1 MVDDTSTAPLRIT
14 SEYAPDLGHVE
25 RFIRQKFAE
34 GALAVLLATVMA
46 LLARMR
52 DLNAEL
58 LKQIALGRRIR
69 PPSERMC
76 RLQMELPLW
85 AEKDAANDGEPATE
99 KKKPKKRGPKTKH
112 RHGRAKLP
120 EHLERKTEQHFV
132 DDVQRVCAC
141 CKSQTSHVKFVAGGE
156 RLDIEPARF
165 IVRVDHMEMRA
176 CQHCHDYIVTAPR
189 PDTIV
194 ERGALG
200 DDLIVESTVDHY
212 EDGVPWERMQ
222 RRAREQGVPL
232 SANTLAAASGCAIDL
247 LDPIVRHI
255 FDKALQSKYFGFDA
269 TGVRVLDVSHPLGI
283 RNGVMWLLQGD
294 HVYSCFKYADS
305 GHAHH
310 LKALLKGATFAT
322 AMCDGAATNNCVE
335 RHGATRGGCNSHAR
349 RKLVEALR
357 VGDARAMEGLEL
369 FARIFH
375 VDAEAKRAGETIEQR
390 FARRQRDSVLIIAE
404 LETWM
409 KARRRDVEPK
419 SALGRA
425 VRYMDKQWARL
436 TAFLH
441 DPRMELSNNEV
452 ERDLRTWVL
461 SRKVWLFCGHDE
473 SAQRAAAALTI
484 ITTCRKMG
492 IDPRHY
498 MRDTLRRL
506 LAGEKDINVLLPE
519 NYKPHISA
527 VHDGADG
534 VARQT
539 AAA

>member
-1 MVDDTSTAPLRIT
+1 MVDDPRTAPMRIT

-25 RFIRQKFAE
+25 RFIRQMFAE
-34 GALAVLLATVMA
+34 GALALLLATIMA
-46 LLARMR
+46 LLTRMR

-58 LKQIALGRRIR
+58 LKQLAMGRRKR
-69 PPSERMC
+69 PPSETTR
-76 RLQMELPLW
+76 RLQMELPFW
-85 AEKDAANDGEPATE
+85 GAKDPANDGEPAPR
-99 KKKPKKRGPKTKH
+99 KKPKKRGPKTKH

-120 EHLERKTEQHFV
+120 AHLERKVTPHLVE
-132 DDVQRVCAC
+132 DAKRVCPC
-141 CKSQTSHVKFVAGGE
+141 CNTETSHMKFLPGGE
-156 RLDIEPARF
+156 RLEIEPARF
-165 IVRVDHMEMRA
+165 IVRIDHMEMRA
-176 CQHCHDYIVTAPR
+176 CQHCHDYIVTAER
-189 PDTIV
+189 PDAIV
-194 ERGALG
+194 DRGVLG
-200 DDLIVESTVDHY
+200 DDLVVEATVDHY

-232 SANTLAAASGCAIDL
+232 SANTLASASGRAIDL

-283 RNGVMWLLQGD
+283 RSGVMWLLQGD
-294 HVYSCFKYADS
+294 HVYSCFKYAES

-310 LKALLKGATFAT
+310 LEALLKGATFAT

-335 RHGATRGGCNSHAR
+335 RTGATRGGCNAHAR

-357 VGDARAMEGLEL
+357 IGDRRAVDGLEF

-375 VDAEAKRAGETIEQR
+375 VDAEAKRAGDTLEQR
-390 FARRQRDSVLIIAE
+390 LARRQRDSAPIVAE
-404 LETWM
+404 LERWV

-419 SALGRA
+419 SPLGKA
-425 VRYMDKQWARL
+425 VRYIDKQWRRL

-441 DPRMELSNNEV
+441 EPHLDLSNNEV
-452 ERDLRTWVL
+452 ERGLRTWVL
-461 SRKVWLFCGHDE
+461 SRKVWMFCGHDE

-492 IDPRHY
+492 IDPRRY
-498 MRDTLRRL
+498 MRDTIRRL
-506 LAGEKDINVLLPE
+506 LAGEKDIQVLLPE
-519 NYKPHISA
+519 NYKPHISDSGPPA
-527 VHDGADG
+527 PQHES
-534 VARQT
+534 AR